1 MILEKH
7 SNKIVGMCQNKMVVI
22 ENENEFKDIYVQ
34 NKHKKN
40 RMEYCEDGTSI
51 RLYNW
56 KGRWYT
62 ATTKCI
68 DARSSYWSCEKSFD
82 SMFWDIF
89 DNGLL
94 KQLDEK
100 YTYLFVLLHID
111 NRIVI
116 KHKKNSLIY
125 ISRIH
130 NETYHEDFTNYF
142 YWNKYNLDNIN
153 IESEVKKQEIKDNM
167 QYDEEMGS
175 QMLNE
180 QKIFDKYDYDRQ
192 LYSIR
197 QIKRQIVIKDFK
209 IENYKNIISNNKR
222 GVLFKIYEEDSNGN
236 GKWKLYKYDFENYK
250 IVKEVRG
257 NVPNIKLR
265 YIELMKTPNMLEILE
280 KNYLE
285 YNFMFSVIKNCI
297 NKLAKKIYGLYV
309 ESHIKHNIQVDIDNI
324 YYQTLRQLHGQYKI
338 QQKPITLDTVKTKL
352 ISLDKSVIYKLLE
365 WKPEKRSIASDNI
378 TLM

>member
-1 MILEKH
+1 MI
-7 SNKIVGMCQNKMVVI
+7 VI
-22 ENENEFKDIYVQ
+22 DTEAEFKEIYSKNA
-34 NKHKKN
+34 NKKT

-56 KGRWYT
+56 KGTWYT

-82 SMFWDIF
+82 KMFWDIF
-89 DNGLL
+89 DTGLL

-100 YTYLFVLLHID
+100 YTYLFVLLHVD

-130 NETYHEDFTNYF
+130 NETLHEDFTNYF
-142 YWNKYNLDNIN
+142 YWNKFNLSSFNK
-153 IESEVKKQEIKDNM
+153 ESEIRKQEICENM
-167 QYDEEMGS
+167 EFDEEMCR
-175 QMLNE
+175 QMLVE
-180 QKIFDKYDYDRQ
+180 QTVYDKHEYERQ

-197 QIKRQIVIKDFK
+197 QIKRQIVVKDFR
-209 IENYKNIISNNKR
+209 IENYENIISNNKR
-222 GVLFKIYEEDSNGN
+222 GVLFKVYESESESNDN

-250 IVKEVRG
+250 MIKEARG
-257 NVPNIKLR
+257 NVPNIKFR
-265 YIELMKTPNMLEILE
+265 YLELMKTPETLEILE

-297 NKLAKKIYGLYV
+297 NKLAKKIYMLYV
-309 ESHIKHNIQVDIDNI
+309 ESHIKHNVKIDTDNL
-324 YYQTLRQLHGQYKI
+324 YYQTLRQLHGQYKL
-338 QQKPITLDTVKTKL
+338 QQKPITYDAVRTKL

-365 WKPEKRSIASDNI
+365 WKGEKRGIASDNSV
-378 TLM
+378 LLGNK